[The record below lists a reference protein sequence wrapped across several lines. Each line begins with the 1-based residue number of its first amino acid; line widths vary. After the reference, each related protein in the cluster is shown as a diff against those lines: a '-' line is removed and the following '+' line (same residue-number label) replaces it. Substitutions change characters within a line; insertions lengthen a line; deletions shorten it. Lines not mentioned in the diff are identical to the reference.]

1 MAPSPRPPL
10 PGDCEATC
18 SNGNRVDSPGVH
30 LLGLVLQNGQP
41 QSRLAGLGILISLC
55 GRGAL
60 QLGVCLLRFL
70 NLARGRAPKR
80 ARARFPAAPHNSRS
94 PPARS
99 AAAGQAASRPQ
110 STRVPSRVGLPVE
123 PDTASLLRAPD
134 LHPAFLFA
142 LFSGGR
148 WQTTAPQPPRSW
160 QIFHIHVPRPLR
172 LEDGS
177 SMSPATPWAT
187 TGGVKCP
194 DAFSPQL

>member
-30 LLGLVLQNGQP
+30 LLGLVRQNGQP

-142 LFSGGR
+142 LFFRRTLANNCSAAASVLANISHPCPPTSAPRR
-148 WQTTAPQPPRSW
+148 WVKHESSHTVGNYWRCE
-160 QIFHIHVPRPLR
+160 VPRCL
-172 LEDGS
+172 
-177 SMSPATPWAT
+177 
-187 TGGVKCP
+187 
-194 DAFSPQL
+194 